1 MTITIAATSKVYI
14 LVGAPGSGKSTW
26 GKKMA
31 ETNPNLVRLCPDEF
45 RAKFGWGEGD
55 QSVSP
60 QAFAATR
67 SGMVDALKMGKDV
80 LIDATSMNRKARKD
94 FLDIAKKHN
103 AKKVAVVFEATRET
117 LIERNK
123 KRGEEGGRV
132 VPTDVIDRML
142 GKYEVPTHADF
153 DEIVFVSRLSSN

>member
-1 MTITIAATSKVYI
+1 MTTTIAAPSNAYI

-26 GKKMA
+26 GKKIA
-31 ETNPNLVRLCPDEF
+31 QNNPNLVRLCPDEF

-67 SGMVDALKMGKDV
+67 SGMETALKEGKDV
-80 LIDATSMNRKARKD
+80 LIDATSMNRKSRKD
-94 FLDIAKKHN
+94 FVDIAKKHN
-103 AKKVAVVFEATRET
+103 AKKIAVVFEATRET

-153 DEIVFVSRLSSN
+153 DEITFISRV